1 MSIKKLWLSAL
12 LLTTTGFAYA
22 QETTTDY
29 IQIEDCT
36 GDKAIVAGVVD
47 YASDSEEGFVSINLE
62 IENRW
67 CALQFDLYL
76 PEGVELRTYE
86 NKYWDDDEEDWVT
99 EEVQEWK
106 ANTTDRFKPY
116 SKDGQQQY
124 WTTKCAQQ
132 ADGAYR
138 FIAFNMD
145 NKRITNTNTGGVAF
159 DDSQKWIFKVR
170 LIAKDDAS
178 TGTYTAYIKN
188 AIVSNSVDNTGGTA
202 TVTGSN
208 CPIKD
213 SNFTIQI
220 NAKVGKGGYG
230 TFSWPRDV
238 DFTNA
243 EGVEEVYVASGA
255 AVNGWLHLDP
265 IANKKVP
272 AGTGVFIKGTAGATV
287 NPETMDEELAKI
299 TSSLGQTSAEPYK
312 AGAGVFALATKN
324 GKTALYPVAE
334 GVEIPKYKAYMTG
347 ESGAKFIS
355 FGDTATSIDALDMAE
370 DDGDIYTLG
379 GQKVQKTTMKGVYIK
394 NGQKVVVK

>member
-1 MSIKKLWLSAL
+1 MSIKKLLLSAL
-12 LLTTTGFAYA
+12 LLTTTGFVYA
-22 QETTTDY
+22 QETTDDY
-29 IQIEDCT
+29 IKIDDCT
-36 GDKAIVAGVVD
+36 IVAGVDDV
-47 YASDSEEGFVSINLE
+47 EEGIIDIKLMNNE
-62 IENRW
+62 PW

-76 PEGVELRTYE
+76 PEGVEFGLYGEALDFLPDGTRFQSFLVGRTPHYFSTDCV
-86 NKYWDDDEEDWVT
+86 K
-99 EEVQEWK
+99 QE
-106 ANTTDRFKPY
+106 
-116 SKDGQQQY
+116 
-124 WTTKCAQQ
+124 
-132 ADGAYR
+132 DGAYR
-138 FIAFNMD
+138 FIAYND
-145 NKRITNTNTGGVAF
+145 QNHAIF
-159 DDSQKWIFKVR
+159 DSPDKSIFKVR
-170 LIAKDDAS
+170 LIASDQAN
-178 TGTYTAYIKN
+178 TGTFTAQIKN
-188 AIVSNSVDNTGGTA
+188 AIVSNSVDTSSGTA
-202 TVTGSN
+202 TVTGAN

-213 SNFTIQI
+213 SEFKIQI

-238 DFTNA
+238 DFTGV
-243 EGVEEVYVASGA
+243 EGVEEVYVAKGA

-265 IANKKVP
+265 IEGKKVP